1 MARGKPL
8 SDDTRGVVLN
18 MARYLSAAMIAN
30 YTGIGKRTFHG
41 ILEDYLKRESIT
53 LAHLMHIMS
62 GKKRRLSSADERTA
76 AATSDLHRTLYLS
89 DFSMNFGQFSCGA
102 HVKMPINIVLPI
114 QNYPTCC
121 NSIANEQASL
131 IEPLKNGNIKTPYF
145 RVPFAGA
152 QHY

>member
-30 YTGIGKRTFHG
+30 YTGIGKQTFYG
-41 ILEDYLKRESIT
+41 ILEDYLKRECIT

-76 AATSDLHRTLYLS
+76 AATSDLHRT
-89 DFSMNFGQFSCGA
+89 MA
-102 HVKMPINIVLPI
+102 HKVYNYYYANIFCLCKY
-114 QNYPTCC
+114 N
-121 NSIANEQASL
+121 
-131 IEPLKNGNIKTPYF
+131 
-145 RVPFAGA
+145 
-152 QHY
+152 